1 MTITGLD
8 RYRQMVSV
16 MDTPLTALKGV
27 GPKVFARFEK
37 KGLRTIGDALAFLPY
52 RYEDRTTIKNLNEL
66 LPGEATTFMGKLKR
80 LEVRGYRKRRV
91 LEGLL
96 VDERGALSL
105 KWFRGN
111 FDWLLKKYPV
121 GEELIGYGTVGVFA
135 GRKEV
140 VHPELELVGEDYS
153 ASESDPVTPVYSEV
167 EGVHQRQLRRI
178 MRQAVESGAR
188 ARVPLVPQ
196 EAQAL
201 SGLDPRWWEDP
212 GRIWRELHFP
222 SKGGEDLTK
231 IVAGCRHVAVLEE
244 FFLLQIALL
253 LKKSGD
259 EAVGGVKHSPTY
271 KLVKAL
277 LSSLSYELTDAQRRV
292 LGEIR
297 ADMERPSPMHRL
309 LQGDVGSG
317 KTLVAL
323 NSALLAIEGGYQ
335 AALMAPTEVLAE
347 QHFKN
352 ISQLLTGLPVNVR
365 LLTGSTTAVE
375 RESLLGELSTGAI
388 DLIIGTH
395 ALIVEDVSF
404 RRLGLIVVDEQ
415 HRFGVMQRVALA
427 EKGRDGALPDTLVMT
442 ATPIP
447 RSLSMTVYGDLDL
460 SVIDEMPPGRRPVST
475 KIVKERGRGE
485 VFQFVRQEVSKGRQ
499 AYVVCPL
506 VEESEKVELKAAV
519 ETANHFSSEIFPDLS
534 VGLLHGRMRGS
545 DKAEALEAFSSGK
558 TQVLVS
564 TTVIEVGID
573 VPNATVMLVEHA
585 ERFGLSQLHQLR
597 GRVGRGGNESW
608 CFLLAGGSVSEDG
621 WQRLRVMEETNDGF
635 RISEEDLRIR
645 GPGDMLGTR
654 QSGLPDFQIGNI
666 LRDGPL
672 LEVARG
678 MAQAVLKA
686 DPPLSS
692 PDHSVVKRVVEARWS
707 SKLSLLYSG

>member
-1 MTITGLD
+1 LAITDLD

-37 KGLRTIGDALAFLPY
+37 KGLRTIGDALAYLPY
-52 RYEDRTTIKNLNEL
+52 RYEDRTTIKPLNEL
-66 LPGEATTFMGKLKR
+66 IPGEAATFKGVLKR

-96 VDERGALSL
+96 VDERGSLQL

-111 FDWLLKKYPV
+111 FEWLLKKYKE
-121 GEELIGYGTVGVFA
+121 GEELIGYGAVGVFA

-140 VHPELELVGEDYS
+140 VHPELELVEEDYS
-153 ASESDPVTPVYSEV
+153 ASETDPVIPVYSEV

-178 MRQAVESGAR
+178 MKQAVESGAKAR
-188 ARVPLVPQ
+188 AALVPPK
-196 EAQAL
+196 AQAL
-201 SGLDPRWWEDP
+201 SGLDPRWWDSP

-222 SKGGEDLTK
+222 SKGGEDLQK
-231 IVAGCRHVAVLEE
+231 IVTGCRHVAVLEE
-244 FFLLQIALL
+244 FFLLQVALL

-259 EAVGGVKHSPTY
+259 ESVGGVRHSPTY
-271 KLVKAL
+271 TLVKKL
-277 LSSLSYELTDAQRRV
+277 LASLDYELTGAQRRV
-292 LGEIR
+292 LSEIR
-297 ADMERPSPMHRL
+297 SDMEKPSPMHRL

-323 NSALLAIEGGYQ
+323 NSALLAVEGGYQ

-352 ISQLLTGLPVNVR
+352 ISALLSGLPVNVK
-365 LLTGSTTAVE
+365 LLTGSTSASE
-375 RESLLGELSTGAI
+375 RESILGDLATGDI
-388 DLIIGTH
+388 DLLVGTH

-404 RRLGLIVVDEQ
+404 SRLGLIVVDEQ
-415 HRFGVMQRVALA
+415 HRFGVMQRVKLA
-427 EKGRDGALPDTLVMT
+427 EKGRTGELPDTLVMT

-460 SVIDEMPPGRRPVST
+460 SVIDEMPPGRRPVAT
-475 KIVKERGRGE
+475 KIIKERGRKA
-485 VFQFVRQEVSKGRQ
+485 VFEFVREEAKKGRQ

-519 ETANHFSSEIFPDLS
+519 ETAEYFAREVFLDLN
-534 VGLLHGRMRGS
+534 VGLLHGRMRGAE
-545 DKAEALEAFSSGK
+545 KAEALEAFASGK

-608 CFLLAGGSVSEDG
+608 CFLLAGANVSEDG
-621 WQRLRVMEETNDGF
+621 WQRLRVMEDTNDGF

-672 LEVARG
+672 LEVARR
-678 MAQAVLKA
+678 MAHAVLDD
-686 DPPLSS
+686 DPSLGSQPNL
-692 PDHSVVKRVVEARWS
+692 VIKWVVERRWS